1 MEKHYR
7 ICQSC
12 SMPLKKSPNG
22 GGTNAD
28 GSTSNKYCSYCYA
41 NGAFTQP
48 DWNVKQMQA
57 FVKNKMRS
65 MGIPGL
71 LAGIMTR
78 GIPRLERW
86 KKI

>member
-1 MEKHYR
+1 MEKHYK

-28 GSTSNKYCSYCYA
+28 GSLSHEYCSNCYQ
-41 NGAFTQP
+41 NGAFTKP
-48 DWNVKQMQA
+48 DWNVKQMRT
-57 FVKNKMRS
+57 FVKSKMRA

-78 GIPRLERW
+78 GIKRLERW
-86 KKI
+86 KKH